1 MKSVAETLRQSR
13 KTEKLTLQQV
23 SNTVKIDVGILSKI
37 ERGIRPISM
46 DQLELL
52 CKLYKLSFVE
62 QKKNLTAEQIVAFV
76 AYDQN
81 ANEILQIAE
90 QKLAYATKA
99 ITPLSKIIR
108 ELRAVFK
115 KFPQIQQAWVFGS
128 YARGEMTS
136 KSDVDVVITVEKGFT
151 YFQLADVQ
159 HQAENKLG
167 IKVDIGFKKSLDKT
181 VSKNA
186 EKDMKLIYERGE

>member
-1 MKSVAETLRQSR
+1 MKSVAETLRLSR

-23 SNTVKIDVGILSKI
+23 SGTVKIDVGILSKI

-46 DQLELL
+46 EQLELL

-99 ITPLSKIIR
+99 IMPLSKIVR
-108 ELRAVFK
+108 ELKAVFR

-136 KSDVDVVITVEKGFT
+136 KSDVDVVITVGKGFT

-159 HQAENKLG
+159 YQAENKLG

-186 EKDMKLIYERGE
+186 EKDMQLIYERGE

>member
-1 MKSVAETLRQSR
+1 MKSVAETLRLSR

-23 SNTVKIDVGILSKI
+23 SGAVKIDVGVLSKI

-46 DQLELL
+46 EQLELL
-52 CKLYKLSFVE
+52 CKLYKLSFLE

-99 ITPLSKIIR
+99 ITPLSKIVR
-108 ELRAVFK
+108 ELKAVFK

-167 IKVDIGFKKSLDKT
+167 IKVDIGFKKSLDKA

>member
-1 MKSVAETLRQSR
+1 MKSVAETLRLSR
-13 KTEKLTLQQV
+13 KTEKLTLQLV
-23 SNTVKIDVGILSKI
+23 SSTVKIDVGILSKI

-46 DQLELL
+46 EQLELL

-62 QKKNLTAEQIVAFV
+62 QKKYLTAEQIVAFV

-99 ITPLSKIIR
+99 ITPLSKIVR
-108 ELRAVFK
+108 ELTVVFR

-136 KSDVDVVITVEKGFT
+136 KSDVDVVITVGKGFT

-159 HQAENKLG
+159 YQAENKLG
-167 IKVDIGFKKSLDKT
+167 IKVDIGFKKSLDKA

-186 EKDMKLIYERGE
+186 EKDMKLIYERGK

>member
-46 DQLELL
+46 EQLELL
-52 CKLYKLSFVE
+52 CKLYKLSFLE

-99 ITPLSKIIR
+99 IMPLSKIVR
-108 ELRAVFK
+108 ELKAVFK
-115 KFPQIQQAWVFGS
+115 KFSQIQQAWVFGS

-159 HQAENKLG
+159 YQAENKLG
-167 IKVDIGFKKSLDKT
+167 IKVDIGFKKSLDKA

-186 EKDMKLIYERGE
+186 EKDMKLIYERTK

>member
-23 SNTVKIDVGILSKI
+23 SGAVKIDVGILSKI

-46 DQLELL
+46 EQLELL

-76 AYDQN
+76 AYEQN

-99 ITPLSKIIR
+99 IASLSKIVR
-108 ELRAVFK
+108 ELKAVFR
-115 KFPQIQQAWVFGS
+115 KFPQIQQAWIFGS

-136 KSDVDVVITVEKGFT
+136 KSDVDVVITVGKGFT

-159 HQAENKLG
+159 YQAENKLG
-167 IKVDIGFKKSLDKT
+167 IKVDIGFKKSLDKA

-186 EKDMKLIYERGE
+186 EKDMKLIYESKR

>member
-13 KTEKLTLQQV
+13 KTEKITLQQV
-23 SNTVKIDVGILSKI
+23 SSAVKIDVGILSKI

-46 DQLELL
+46 EQLELL

-99 ITPLSKIIR
+99 IQPLNKIVR
-108 ELRAVFK
+108 KLKAVFK

-136 KSDVDVVITVEKGFT
+136 KSDVDVVITVGRGFT

-159 HQAENKLG
+159 YQAENKLG
-167 IKVDIGFKKSLDKT
+167 IKVDIGFKKSLDKA

-186 EKDMKLIYERGE
+186 EKDMKLIYERTK

>member
-1 MKSVAETLRQSR
+1 MKSVAETLRLSR

-23 SNTVKIDVGILSKI
+23 SGAVKIDVGILSKI
-37 ERGIRPISM
+37 ERSIRPISM

-76 AYDQN
+76 AYEQN

-99 ITPLSKIIR
+99 ITPLSKIVR
-108 ELRAVFK
+108 ELKAVFR

-136 KSDVDVVITVEKGFT
+136 KSDVDVVITVGKGFT

-159 HQAENKLG
+159 YQAENKLG

-186 EKDMKLIYERGE
+186 EKDMKLIYERSE

>member
-1 MKSVAETLRQSR
+1 MKSVAETIRLSR

-23 SNTVKIDVGILSKI
+23 SGAVKIDVGVLSKI
-37 ERGIRPISM
+37 ERGIRSISM

-108 ELRAVFK
+108 ELKAVFK
-115 KFPQIQQAWVFGS
+115 KFPQIQQAWIFGS

-186 EKDMKLIYERGE
+186 EKDMKLIYERTK

>member
-23 SNTVKIDVGILSKI
+23 SGAVKIDVGILSKI

-46 DQLELL
+46 EQLELL
-52 CKLYKLSFVE
+52 CKLYKLSFLE
-62 QKKNLTAEQIVAFV
+62 EKKNLTAEQIVAFV
-76 AYDQN
+76 AYEQN

-99 ITPLSKIIR
+99 ITPLSKIVR
-108 ELRAVFK
+108 ELKAVFK
-115 KFPQIQQAWVFGS
+115 KFPKIQQAWVFGS
-128 YARGEMTS
+128 YSRGEMTS
-136 KSDVDVVITVEKGFT
+136 KSDVDVVITVGKGFT

-159 HQAENKLG
+159 YQAENKLG
-167 IKVDIGFKKSLDKT
+167 IKVDIGFKKSLDKS

>member
-23 SNTVKIDVGILSKI
+23 SSAVKIDVGVLSKI

-62 QKKNLTAEQIVAFV
+62 QRKNITAEQIVAFV
-76 AYDQN
+76 AYEPN

-99 ITPLSKIIR
+99 IQPLSKIVR
-108 ELRAVFK
+108 ELKAVFK

-186 EKDMKLIYERGE
+186 EKDMKLIYERTK

>member
-13 KTEKLTLQQV
+13 KTEKLTLQHV
-23 SNTVKIDVGILSKI
+23 SGAVKIDVGILSKI

-46 DQLELL
+46 EQLELL
-52 CKLYKLSFVE
+52 CKLYKLSFLE

-76 AYDQN
+76 AYERN

-99 ITPLSKIIR
+99 ITPLSKIVR
-108 ELRAVFK
+108 ELKAVFK

-136 KSDVDVVITVEKGFT
+136 KSDVDVVITVGKGFT

-159 HQAENKLG
+159 YQAENKLG
-167 IKVDIGFKKSLDKT
+167 IKVDIGFKKSLDKA

-186 EKDMKLIYERGE
+186 EKDMKLIYERTK

>member
-23 SNTVKIDVGILSKI
+23 SGAVKIDVGILSKI

-46 DQLELL
+46 EQLELL
-52 CKLYKLSFVE
+52 CKLYKLIFEE
-62 QKKNLTAEQIVAFV
+62 QKKNLTAEQIVAFLT
-76 AYDQN
+76 YDQN

-99 ITPLSKIIR
+99 ITPLSKIVR
-108 ELRAVFK
+108 ELKAVFK

-186 EKDMKLIYERGE
+186 EKDMKLIYERTK

>member
-1 MKSVAETLRQSR
+1 MKSVAETIRLSR

-23 SNTVKIDVGILSKI
+23 SGAVKIDVGILSKI

-46 DQLELL
+46 EQLELL
-52 CKLYKLSFVE
+52 CKLYKLRFVE

-99 ITPLSKIIR
+99 ITPLSKIVR
-108 ELRAVFK
+108 ELKAVFK

-186 EKDMKLIYERGE
+186 EKDMKLIYERTK